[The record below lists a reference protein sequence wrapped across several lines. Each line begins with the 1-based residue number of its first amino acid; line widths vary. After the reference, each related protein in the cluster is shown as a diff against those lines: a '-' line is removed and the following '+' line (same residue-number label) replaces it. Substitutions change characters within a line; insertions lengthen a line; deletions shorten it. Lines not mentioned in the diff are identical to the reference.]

1 MPKPTFI
8 PPMLATLVGAAR
20 RDAGRARRDHQVLWL
35 AAFAVSVG
43 LATAVAAPAWAA
55 PGFDNERPAGYDV
68 TPKHQSNWEP
78 TVAVDPGVPARVYQL
93 ITGISAT
100 ACKGPCPGTSIL
112 FRQIGRASCRER
124 AYM

>member
-1 MPKPTFI
+1 
-8 PPMLATLVGAAR
+8 MLATLVGAAR

-68 TPKHQSNWEP
+68 TPILSAFGREAGRSKP
-78 TVAVDPGVPARVYQL
+78 LDPVAA
-93 ITGISAT
+93 
-100 ACKGPCPGTSIL
+100 
-112 FRQIGRASCRER
+112 QIRAPL
-124 AYM
+124 